1 MGDSHMTAS
10 NIKGQYNLISIVIP
24 VKDEEPNI
32 LPLADEIEE
41 ALGDVKWDWECLW
54 VDDGSVDKSL
64 DVLRKLSKDRP
75 RHRVI
80 SFVTNA
86 GQSAALWH
94 GCRAAK
100 GDIIATLDADG
111 QNDPHD
117 IPKLVALVAGGKCDM
132 ANGCRQKRKD
142 NWVRRV
148 SSRIANGFRN
158 VMTGKTV
165 RDVGCS
171 TRAFRKECV
180 PYFLPFKGMHRF
192 IPTLA
197 TIYGFTIAEVPVN
210 HRPRMR
216 GKTKYSV
223 WNRLWVG
230 IFDTFG
236 VLWIRKRAFRA
247 KLREEEQGD
256 G

>member
-1 MGDSHMTAS
+1 MT
-10 NIKGQYNLISIVIP
+10 NDKKVWGNLISIVIP
-24 VKDEEPNI
+24 IKDEEPNI

-41 ALGDVKWDWECLW
+41 VFSDVKWNWECLW
-54 VDDGSVDKSL
+54 VDDGSVDGSVQ
-64 DVLRKLSKDRP
+64 VLRKLSNDRP

-80 SFVTNA
+80 SFAANA
-86 GQSAALWH
+86 GQSAALWC

-100 GDIIATLDADG
+100 GDIIATLDGDG

-117 IPKLVALVAGGKCDM
+117 IPKLVALVASGKCDM
-132 ANGCRQKRKD
+132 ANGYRQNRKD
-142 NWVRRV
+142 NWVRRI

-158 VMTGKTV
+158 AMTGKTV

-192 IPTLA
+192 IPTL
-197 TIYGFTIAEVPVN
+197 TMIYGFTIAEVPVN
-210 HRPRMR
+210 HRPRTR
-216 GKTKYSV
+216 GKTKYSI

-236 VLWIRKRAFRA
+236 ILWIRKRAFRV
-247 KLREEEQGD
+247 KLRED
-256 G
+256 K